1 MPLQD
6 GFLIKLNGGNRE
18 SYKLALTNYNKDI
31 RKAKWP
37 SQQNYCGGTKNVPNR
52 AWLMRIMT
60 RQLVNRV
67 GSVKLPNGWHTKTG
81 EETLEELYK
90 VHFPGS
96 VEEEVTL
103 PGQG

>member
-1 MPLQD
+1 MRSGAGSRLGTIGFSSYQKTLQLKWISHQEGVLGRTKSRATSMPLQD

-52 AWLMRIMT
+52 A
-60 RQLVNRV
+60 
-67 GSVKLPNGWHTKTG
+67 
-81 EETLEELYK
+81 
-90 VHFPGS
+90 
-96 VEEEVTL
+96 
-103 PGQG
+103 